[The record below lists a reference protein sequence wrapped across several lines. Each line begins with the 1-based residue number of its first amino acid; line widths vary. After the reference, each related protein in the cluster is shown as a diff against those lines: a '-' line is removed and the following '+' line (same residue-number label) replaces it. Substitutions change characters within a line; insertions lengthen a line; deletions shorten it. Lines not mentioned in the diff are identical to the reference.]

1 VKAALIEFR
10 LESATQNV
18 REFYAGRMG
27 TQTFFTKEA
36 VCSALLYEEY
46 LARDRKADF
55 APLTFPFRAT
65 PAIGVEVRLQE
76 VVYKAGDLPDVGL
89 LRYGKQHLLMPGSV
103 FRCMVWGNVPAFQ
116 AGQVILIG
124 KKRAAAE
131 ITTCV
136 IEDVTPDAVTGGT
149 VLPVQVPSLRL
160 PSVYSPLAITNRY
173 AIIRVPLSPDIQRL
187 AVHGYA
193 VPLLEG
199 E

>member
-1 VKAALIEFR
+1 MKAALIEFR

-36 VCSALLYEEY
+36 VCSALTYEEY
-46 LARDRKADF
+46 LVRDRKAEF
-55 APLTFPFRAT
+55 APLTFQFQAT
-65 PAIGVEVRLQE
+65 PAMGVDVRLQE
-76 VVYKAGDLPDVGL
+76 VVYKAGDLPDAGL
-89 LRYGKQHLLMPGSV
+89 LRYGKQTLLMPGSI
-103 FRCMVWGNVPAFQ
+103 FRCMVWGDIPALRV
-116 AGQVILIG
+116 GQVILIG

-136 IEDVTPDAVTGGT
+136 VADVSPDGVTGGT
-149 VLPVQVPSLRL
+149 VLPVQVPPLRL
-160 PSVYSPLAITNRY
+160 PQVYSPLAITNRY
-173 AIIRVPLSPDIQRL
+173 AIIRVPLSVGIRRF

-193 VPLLEG
+193 VPLLEQ